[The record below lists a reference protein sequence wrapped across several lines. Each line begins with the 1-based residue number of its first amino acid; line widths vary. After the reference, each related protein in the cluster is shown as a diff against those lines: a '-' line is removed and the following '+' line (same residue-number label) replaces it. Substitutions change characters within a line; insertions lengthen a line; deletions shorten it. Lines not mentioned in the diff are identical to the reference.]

1 MLDLSRIK
9 AISLDLD
16 DTLWPIWPVIARA
29 ELALQDWLRPQ
40 APKTAAWLAD
50 SELRLALRRELLAR
64 RPDLSHDLRTLR
76 QEQIRLALEQQG
88 EDTTLMAEAYEV
100 FYAERLRVELYADAR
115 PALVWLAQRYPVVAL
130 SNGNAD
136 VQRVGLGEFFH
147 AGFSAQEF
155 GLGKPDARFFHA
167 AAQAA
172 GVAPQE
178 VLHVGDDAAL
188 DVVGALDAGLQTV
201 WVNRAGH
208 DWTHETHRPHATVAD
223 MAALCALLGQP
234 RSA

>member
-16 DTLWPIWPVIARA
+16 DTLWPIWPVITRA
-29 ELALQDWLRPQ
+29 ELALQDWLRPR
-40 APKTAAWLAD
+40 APRTAAWLAD
-50 SELRLALRRELLAR
+50 TEQRLALRRELLAA
-64 RPDLSHDLRTLR
+64 RPEMAHDLRGLR
-76 QEQIRLALEQQG
+76 QEQIRLALERQG
-88 EDTTLMAEAYEV
+88 EDTALMAEAYEV

-115 PALVWLAQRYPVVAL
+115 PALTWLAQRYPVVAL

-208 DWTHETHRPHATVAD
+208 DWAHETHRPHATVAD
-223 MAALCALLGQP
+223 MTALCQLLQT
-234 RSA
+234 AA